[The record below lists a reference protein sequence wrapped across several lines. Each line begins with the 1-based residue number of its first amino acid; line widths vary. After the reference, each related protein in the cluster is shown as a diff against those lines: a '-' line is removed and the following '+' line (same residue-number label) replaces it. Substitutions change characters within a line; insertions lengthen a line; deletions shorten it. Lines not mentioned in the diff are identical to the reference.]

1 MGNKKTDKVAN
12 AMAAVSQSPFKL
24 VKSNPVIN
32 ARYDLSTIQVK
43 ILLHMISKIDHTKD
57 RLDTITISVQE
68 FKKITGISTT
78 AIYSRINIELD
89 NFLKKTIYNK
99 FDGGL
104 INTTIIAGYTYNNGL
119 GKFNIDFSPTLTP
132 YLLQLKTN
140 FTVID
145 IRSLLQ
151 LKSIYAIRFY
161 EFCKESERLGTFKFE
176 VEKLKDILGLGDRYA
191 KYTDFRKRVIN
202 VAQKELQETSD
213 LFFSYEEKKKANT
226 VVLLVFTIHRN
237 DNIAVPND
245 DSSIIEATFEVVNEH
260 KKKTAENKELSEIL
274 KLIGEYGA
282 SEDLILKWL
291 QVYPFETIKEAIAYV
306 FAEAKGGKAIRNT
319 VGYIIQ
325 LLEDDKFAEL
335 LKEKE
340 TKQKEEREKKRKAH
354 LEKAREEGL
363 NMNVFNLKKKYHTYC
378 QNRIIELMQTDE
390 NCYEYVVNK
399 LSTSLETQFSFES
412 FKKYYNN
419 TVSIENIIQYLDIN
433 PSFNGAI
440 ISIVESAYKQQIH
453 AHPDAVALQKEG
465 KKIGI
470 NLL

>member
-12 AMAAVSQSPFKL
+12 AMAAVSNSPFKL

-202 VAQKELQETSD
+202 VAQKELQESSD
-213 LFFSYEEKKKANT
+213 LYFTYEERKKGNT
-226 VVLLVFTIHRN
+226 VVLLVFTIQRN
-237 DNIAVPND
+237 ANISVPND
-245 DSSIIEATFEVVNEH
+245 DIEEATYELIKES
-260 KKKTAENKELSEIL
+260 KKSIPENKEVTEIL
-274 KLIGEYGA
+274 KLVGEYGA
-282 SEDLILKWL
+282 SEELIQKWL
-291 QVYPFETIKEAIAYV
+291 KAYPLEKINETIAYV
-306 FAEAKGGKAIRNT
+306 FAEAKGGKLIRNV

-325 LLEDDKFAEL
+325 LLEDEKFVEI

-340 TKQKEEREKKRKAH
+340 TRQKEEREKKKKAH

-363 NMNVFNLKKKYHTYC
+363 NMNVFNLKKKYHIYC
-378 QNRIIELMQTDE
+378 QNRIIELLKTDS
-390 NCYEYVVNK
+390 NCYQFVVSK
-399 LSTSLETQFSFES
+399 LSTSLETQFAFES
-412 FKKYYNN
+412 FKKHFQDV
-419 TVSIENIIQYLDIN
+419 VSAENIIQYLDIN

-453 AHPDAVALQKEG
+453 ASSEAIALQKEA